1 MRHYLQFKDFSREE
15 YAYLFERTT
24 QIKNIVKSGELYQPL
39 PGRVLGMIFEKSSTR
54 TRVSFEAGMYQLGG
68 HAMFLNS
75 ENTQLGRGEP
85 IEDMAK
91 VMSRMVDIV
100 MIRTFEQSIVERF
113 ARESL
118 VPVINGLTNEYHPC
132 QIMADIYTYVERFG
146 SIEGKTV
153 AWIGDSNNVS
163 RTWLQAAKVFNFK
176 FKQACPAGYDMVVL
190 DGQEY
195 GPDIFETFRD
205 PFEAVADAD
214 IVTTD
219 VSVSMG
225 FERETLQR
233 KKDFINYKVTEKLM
247 QAAKPEAVFMH
258 CLPAHRGEEVDP
270 EVIDG
275 PQSIVWDEAENRMH
289 AQKAV
294 IEYLLLGKIEDWDVF
309 TRSGKTKNWDV
320 FSQR

>member
-1 MRHYLQFKDFSREE
+1 MRHYLQFKDFTREE
-15 YAYLFERTT
+15 YEHLFTRTA
-24 QIKNIVKSGELYQPL
+24 QIKQQVKSGQLYQPL

-75 ENTQLGRGEP
+75 ETTQLGRGEP

-100 MIRTFEQSIVERF
+100 MIRTYEQRIVERF
-113 ARESL
+113 AEHSL

-132 QIMADIYTYVERFG
+132 QIMADIFTYVERFG

-153 AWIGDSNNVS
+153 AWIGDSNNIS
-163 RTWLQAAKVFNFK
+163 RTWLQAAKIFNFK
-176 FKQACPAGYDMVVL
+176 LKLACPAGYEMTIL

-195 GPDIFETFRD
+195 GPDIFETYRD
-205 PFEAVADAD
+205 PFQAVAGAD

-225 FERETLQR
+225 YERETLQR
-233 KKDFINYKVTEKLM
+233 KKDFINYKVSEAM
-247 QAAKPEAVFMH
+247 MRAAKPEAVFMH

-289 AQKAV
+289 TQKAV
-294 IEYLLLGKIEDWDVF
+294 IEYLLLGKI
-309 TRSGKTKNWDV
+309 TA
-320 FSQR
+320 

>member
-15 YAYLFERTT
+15 YDYLFTRAA
-24 QIKNIVKSGELYQPL
+24 QIKQIVKTGKLYQPL
-39 PGRVLGMIFEKSSTR
+39 PGKVMGMIFEKSSTR

-75 ENTQLGRGEP
+75 ESTQLGRGEP

-113 ARESL
+113 AEHSL
-118 VPVINGLTNEYHPC
+118 VPLINGLTNEYHPC
-132 QIMADIYTYVERFG
+132 QIMADIFTYVERFG

-153 AWIGDSNNVS
+153 AWIGDCNNVS
-163 RTWLQAAKVFNFK
+163 RTWLQAAKVFGFK
-176 FKQACPAGYDMVVL
+176 LKLACPAGYDMVIL
-190 DGQEY
+190 DDQVY
-195 GPDIFETFRD
+195 GPDIFETYRD
-205 PFEAVADAD
+205 PYAAVEGAD

-233 KKDFINYKVTEKLM
+233 KKDFINYKVTEHLM
-247 QAAKPEAVFMH
+247 HAAKPEAVFMH

-275 PQSIVWDEAENRMH
+275 PQSIVWEEAENRMH

-294 IEYLLLGKIEDWDVF
+294 IEYLLLGKIE
-309 TRSGKTKNWDV
+309 NWDV
-320 FSQR
+320 FSQGGKHESRDVFDQH

>member
-1 MRHYLQFKDFSREE
+1 MRHYLQFKDFSRAE
-15 YAYLFERTT
+15 YDYLFARAAH
-24 QIKNIVKSGELYQPL
+24 IKQIVKSGKLYQPL

-75 ENTQLGRGEP
+75 ETTQLGRGEP

-113 ARESL
+113 AKESR

-132 QIMADIYTYVERFG
+132 QIMADIFTYVERFG

-153 AWIGDSNNVS
+153 AWVGDSNNVS

-176 FKQACPAGYDMVVL
+176 LKLACPEGYDMTIL
-190 DGQEY
+190 DSQEY
-195 GPDIFETFRD
+195 GSDVFEVFRD
-205 PFEAVADAD
+205 PFAAVADAD

-233 KKDFINYKVTEKLM
+233 KKDFLNYRVTEKM
-247 QAAKPEAVFMH
+247 MRAAKPEAVCMH
-258 CLPAHRGEEVDP
+258 CLPAHRGEEVDA

-294 IEYLLLGKIEDWDVF
+294 IEYLLLGKIED
-309 TRSGKTKNWDV
+309 
-320 FSQR
+320 